1 MELRGR
7 DSFASY
13 VKSVESSLKELKDR
27 IILSRSSTSRE
38 DFTLHL
44 PHTLVDVSGPE
55 WSTGGPEIAAC
66 QTLVRSFLEV
76 YQLACSKLASLERE
90 ISSYQSHITALKAE
104 LQDACLREN
113 QTYVP
118 VSSRFTPSV
127 SSLLITSSDWKKISS
142 YFTQQTHRGSQGSGT
157 GI

>member
-1 MELRGR
+1 MELHTGDQLEKDRTLAQAVQSLSEAKAELKRKEQSLRLLGKR
-7 DSFASY
+7 LSQSQQEKQQLQQSITSAENALRMAAKNKDSFASY

-66 QTLVRSFLEV
+66 QV
-76 YQLACSKLASLERE
+76 
-90 ISSYQSHITALKAE
+90 
-104 LQDACLREN
+104 
-113 QTYVP
+113 
-118 VSSRFTPSV
+118 
-127 SSLLITSSDWKKISS
+127 
-142 YFTQQTHRGSQGSGT
+142 G
-157 GI
+157 